1 MLRGFALLNVYAD
14 DVREA
19 ADWYSQVFGIGPYYE
34 VPGGYIEFRV
44 GDSLDEFGI
53 IDRSYAPPGSADGP
67 SGAVMH
73 WHVDDVE
80 ATRARLL
87 ELGATEFQPLVDRG
101 GFIAGSMI
109 DPFGNI
115 LGYMYNPHYL
125 EMLEAR
131 G

>member
-14 DVREA
+14 DVPEA
-19 ADWYSQVFGIGPYYE
+19 ARWYAQVFGVEPYYE
-34 VPGGYIEFRV
+34 VPGGYMEFRV
-44 GDSLDEFGI
+44 GDAQAEFGI
-53 IDRSYAPPGSADGP
+53 IDRSYAPPGSAAP
-67 SGAVMH
+67 STGAIMH
-73 WHVDDVE
+73 WHVDDVD
-80 ATRARLL
+80 ATRTRLL

-115 LGYMYNPHYL
+115 LGYMYNPHYV